1 MTFCRIGRKPVFVIT
16 LVLNIF
22 GRIASLYVA
31 NTLWSFLLLA
41 VITGL
46 GFPMIYIAPAMI
58 GAEFSDKGIHSI
70 LF

>member
-1 MTFCRIGRKPVFVIT
+1 MIT

-31 NTLWSFLLLA
+31 NTLWMFLLLA

-58 GAEFSDKGIHSI
+58 GAEFSDKGWIFH
-70 LF
+70 LFFKNFDTIK